1 MTRKEF
7 LKLAAGPAAL
17 MSVPG
22 SQALAD
28 APTDAIELG
37 NAAFQ
42 LTLTPGTG
50 LKTKL
55 VHVPTGI
62 VLADGAYSY
71 SAGTPVFG
79 GGWAG
84 KKSNLSG
91 VTLNGDFG
99 NGLAIAHSFNVLPGA
114 LWIEEYVRLTN
125 TSSHPIALPFRCGFV
140 LPIGAD
146 TLKNYVFTAVPYRRE
161 PNGGRNQYND
171 YTLDQILHERCR
183 SRLRNVP
190 LLDTNI
196 GRQMQP
202 QLFTE
207 DYISEA
213 WALTDGKNGFLIS
226 KYNQTARDF
235 AILDSVSV
243 SAGQEGLRWGGAGG
257 PMVNPEGVLRLAPG
271 QTNDFGITRITPFFG
286 DLTEGF
292 YTYRAETESR
302 GHRLP
307 KNYDPPSQ
315 WNELYD
321 NKLWWGGDSANPV
334 LRKKLYTLDDMKFAA
349 SRAQDMGLEAL
360 YCDPGWDTPQSSHI
374 WGAERLGPL
383 PDFLAM
389 LKNQYGG
396 LRLSLH
402 APLSSWT
409 GQYAD
414 LPPGSELVDQ
424 GGGKTNR
431 PCGAS
436 NQYVDITVKRMGDL
450 AAAGVAFLMFD
461 GTAYFGECWAKDHG
475 HSHPATTSE
484 YADMENKIA
493 YDIHKDHPDIL
504 IEMHD
509 QLFGGVSMRYCP
521 SYYGQGLGVPG
532 KKGWDEI
539 WAFEL
544 MWNPMEDLVGGHSIA
559 LYYFNLAYSIPLY
572 IHIDLRQDN
581 PQCLMLWWNISTCRH
596 LGVGGT
602 HADPNIVAAQKKVIA
617 TYRRL
622 KKVFCRGIF
631 YGIDELTHIHVDRDL
646 SHVAINC
653 FNFEDHP
660 VTREVRFDPAK
671 FGIPSTVAMPLQGAP
686 FKMDGQAYVAQVSIP
701 AFGHTLLE
709 LGSGV

>member
-7 LKLAAGPAAL
+7 LRLAAGPAAL
-17 MSVPG
+17 MSVPEI
-22 SQALAD
+22 SARAD
-28 APTDAIELG
+28 IATNAIQLE
-37 NAAFQ
+37 NKAFR

-71 SAGTPVFG
+71 SCGNPGFSD
-79 GGWAG
+79 GWTG
-84 KKSNLSG
+84 PRDNLIG
-91 VTLNGDFG
+91 VTLNGNFE
-99 NGLAIAHSFNVLPGA
+99 NGLQLAHSFNVLPDSP
-114 LWIEEYVRLTN
+114 WIEEEVRLINAT
-125 TSSHPIALPFRCGFV
+125 SHPMAIQFRCGFV
-140 LPIGAD
+140 LPVGAD
-146 TLKNYVFTAVPYRRE
+146 TLKNHIFTAVPYRRE
-161 PNGGRNQYND
+161 PNGGNGQYND

-213 WALTDGKNGFLIS
+213 WALTDGKNGFLVS
-226 KYNQTARDF
+226 KYNQANRQF
-235 AILDSVSV
+235 SILDSVSV
-243 SAGQEGLRWGGAGG
+243 SASQEGLRWGGAGG
-257 PMVNPEGVLRLAPG
+257 PMVDPEGCLRLAPG
-271 QTNDFGITRITPFFG
+271 QTYDFGVTRLTPFSG
-286 DLTEGF
+286 DFTQGF
-292 YTYRAETESR
+292 YTYRKESDSR
-302 GHRLP
+302 GHALP

-321 NKLWWGGDSANPV
+321 NKLWWDGDSANPV
-334 LRKKLYTLDDMKFAA
+334 LRKKLYSLDDMKYAA

-374 WGAERLGPL
+374 WGSERLGPP
-383 PDFLAM
+383 PDFLSM
-389 LKNQYGG
+389 LKTQYGG

-414 LPPGSELVDQ
+414 LPPGTALIDDH
-424 GGGKTNR
+424 GNAINR

-436 NQYVDITVKRMGDL
+436 NQYVDVTVKRMGDL

-475 HSHPATTSE
+475 HSLPATTAE

-521 SYYGQGLGVPG
+521 SYYGQGLGIPG

-544 MWNPMEDLVGGHSIA
+544 MWSPLGDIVGGHSMA

-572 IHIDLRQDN
+572 IHVDLRQDTAEG
-581 PQCLMLWWNISTCRH
+581 LMLWWNISTCRH

-602 HADPNIVAAQKKVIA
+602 HPDPNIRAFQKTTIA

-622 KKVFCRGIF
+622 KRYFCNGTF
-631 YGIDELTHIHVDRDL
+631 HGIDEITHVHVHPDGK
-646 SHVAINC
+646 SAVINC
-653 FNFEDHP
+653 FNLGNGDAHRD
-660 VTREVRFDPAK
+660 VLFDPTKYGLPAALTTFK
-671 FGIPSTVAMPLQGAP
+671 GADSFANTGNVYTLKVVIPPT
-686 FKMDGQAYVAQVSIP
+686 
-701 AFGHTLLE
+701 GHTLIE
-709 LGSGV
+709 VS